1 MSLAWNASSVKAQC
15 KLASHELRQLKHR
28 KDSQN
33 FIIRKDIATLLR
45 QQNVWLAHEKAQ
57 NLLIEDNAADLL
69 ERLEMHVE
77 LLLERLSQLN
87 SKSPLSPIV
96 LEAVATIVYA
106 APHLDSRELQAI
118 RNLLL
123 NRFGAKNIGHVS
135 PVVIQSLAPSP
146 PSASEINA
154 CLAKIALAFS
164 VDWAPE
170 PTRHE
175 IVDSLA
181 RMVSGSSQS
190 VELSALRRLC
200 RHGIPDKPSW
210 LRPRIWK
217 LLLCLESTTES
228 TWTAELCK
236 QRDNYYD
243 LVRQFL
249 GPFSTAEAPSVPLSP
264 LDASLL
270 DISKQLSRIPT
281 SLFVF
286 LQNPP
291 DTSLLCPLD
300 LDAPD
305 NIKIS
310 SASNLILRLAALR
323 HQSPPT
329 HEIRSNGQDSPDHT
343 QTNADPALQTT
354 FLAADLLNLP
364 KVDPKHAS
372 ALLRILYIHAMI
384 NPGILSPHVP
394 SLLIPLYIALTQ
406 EDEQEDAVHAEA
418 DTFWLFEAMM
428 AEFSELEDEN
438 ISNMWLRKFGERV
451 AWADKNLYDILC
463 ARQLDPALPHYSYRW
478 LATLLTHSLPFSS
491 IFPVWDVLFSRPTRS
506 RGTNPKLDH
515 LLDVCTAMLLCV
527 RPTLLRLCGAH
538 SEQERTEASEYLPED
553 SDAFMEAM
561 TFLQNYRIESA
572 GGIERILQ
580 TANDLLRRRH
590 DEPKAGMVF
599 RIKETVFG
607 GFTNQSTSSSES
619 DSSSDA
625 KDEEGSQTD
634 TFTGRIATT
643 LWKGITNQAAMEP
656 PPSPPAPSTPKAQ
669 SPPDES
675 ATNTA
680 QWSSTAYSTLW
691 GYAERMKDSDT
702 AAALAKVS
710 SNWKAKAL
718 VATWGRTENGRE
730 VNGDSPPTPGALE
743 KDTKPNV
750 SPSPSRPSS
759 IYSPPP
765 RPAYFRPPRDSYIP
779 SDTDKPLLS
788 SLNTSVS
795 SPANDSGIVSR
806 TKASLAAMTH
816 SPPLRSAPRP
826 LILSSGS
833 PITPTSLLRLPNS
846 APAPDSHTWDN
857 IRVRRGTHRDS
868 LSSVSSVSDSMGQ
881 PLNWNTSD
889 RDSDISGSSRR
900 ILLNRKS
907 VSPLA
912 PHYRTQHLK
921 QSTGALSDVGQEL
934 PIDNS
939 RSNLSTGHSTDTSA
953 TRSPPRLNS
962 PPFTPLLHTPSSNE
976 LSFDGD
982 VHVTEPEKQRGSIL
996 LEHPQDQMLVS
1007 EPHSKRP
1014 LRRKTPPKQVVLPD
1028 TAESTPVRVP
1038 TKLVR
1043 VRAKRYLTQSANLP
1057 LLHEQSAQEA
1067 SDNSS
1072 SLENLQVEW
1081 PSEEH
1086 DMSMTPRASN
1096 FDPGKYL
1103 HKVASVERRGSNEGR
1118 TRKVSGNQRV
1128 RKVSSEG
1135 RGAAKDAR
1143 ESAAEE
1149 GDDEGYDDLLS
1160 AYESEEGTQFLGA

>member
-1 MSLAWNASSVKAQC
+1 MSLAWNPSSVKAQC

-33 FIIRKDIATLLR
+33 LIIRKDIATLLR

-57 NLLIEDNAADLL
+57 NLLTEDNAADLL

-77 LLLERLSQLN
+77 SLLERLSQLN
-87 SKSPLSPIV
+87 SKSPLSPTV
-96 LEAVATIVYA
+96 LEAVATIVYV

-135 PVVIQSLAPSP
+135 PVVIQSLAPPP

-154 CLAKIALAFS
+154 CLAKIALAFN
-164 VDWAPE
+164 VDWEPE

-181 RMVSGSSQS
+181 RMVTGSSQS
-190 VELSALRRLC
+190 IELSELRRLC
-200 RHGIPDKPSW
+200 RHGKTCIPDKPSW

-228 TWTAELCK
+228 TWTAELRK

-281 SLFVF
+281 NLFVF
-286 LQNPP
+286 LQNSP

-300 LDAPD
+300 PDAPD

-343 QTNADPALQTT
+343 QTNAGPALQTI
-354 FLAADLLNLP
+354 FLAADLLHLP

-438 ISNMWLRKFGERV
+438 ISNMWLTKFGERV

-463 ARQLDPALPHYSYRW
+463 ARQLDPALPHYSYYSVDPFTTIFINFSCMGCIV
-478 LATLLTHSLPFSS
+478 LLPHKITGDESQIGPSSGCLYCNATLREADIAS
-491 IFPVWDVLFSRPTRS
+491 
-506 RGTNPKLDH
+506 
-515 LLDVCTAMLLCV
+515 
-527 RPTLLRLCGAH
+527 
-538 SEQERTEASEYLPED
+538 ERTEAFEYLPQD

-580 TANDLLRRRH
+580 TANDLLQRRH

-607 GFTNQSTSSSES
+607 GFTNQLTSSSES

-656 PPSPPAPSTPKAQ
+656 PPSPLAPSTPKAQ

-675 ATNTA
+675 ATNTT

-730 VNGDSPPTPGALE
+730 INGNSPPTPGALI
-743 KDTKPNV
+743 KDTNPNA
-750 SPSPSRPSS
+750 SPSPNRPSS

-795 SPANDSGIVSR
+795 SPATDSGIISR

-868 LSSVSSVSDSMGQ
+868 LSSVSSVSDSMSQ
-881 PLNWNTSD
+881 PFNWNTSD
-889 RDSDISGSSRR
+889 RDSDVSGSSRR

-934 PIDNS
+934 PINNS

-976 LSFDGD
+976 MSFDGD

-1014 LRRKTPPKQVVLPD
+1014 LRKKTPPKQVVLPD

-1043 VRAKRYLTQSANLP
+1043 VRAKRYLTQSADLP

-1081 PSEEH
+1081 PSEEQ

-1096 FDPGKYL
+1096 FDPGKNL

-1118 TRKVSGNQRV
+1118 IRKVSGNQRV